1 MSRESV
7 VQLITRALG
16 DEKFVAEIKA
26 NPDAVLAQY
35 DLTAEETAAIKSGNA
50 AKLQEMG
57 IDERVSKL
65 STPTVLPQA
74 LMPTTVAPSSLS
86 PESLIPWVLSL
97 FSTTPTQYTP

>member
-35 DLTAEETAAIKSGNA
+35 DLTAEETAAIKNGNA

-65 STPTVLPQA
+65 STPVVTQSLVPTV
-74 LMPTTVAPSSLS
+74 MPSSSS

>member
-35 DLTAEETAAIKSGNA
+35 DLTAEETAAIKNGNA

-65 STPTVLPQA
+65 STPAVLSQS
-74 LMPTTVAPSSLS
+74 LMPTTVAPSSTT

-97 FSTTPTQYTP
+97 FSTSPTQYTP

>member
-16 DEKFVAEIKA
+16 DEKFQAEIKA

-35 DLTAEETAAIKSGNA
+35 DLTAEETAAIKNGNA

-65 STPTVLPQA
+65 STPVTQSLVPTV
-74 LMPTTVAPSSLS
+74 MPSSES

>member
-35 DLTAEETAAIKSGNA
+35 DLTAEETAAIKNGNA

-74 LMPTTVAPSSLS
+74 LMPTTVAPSSSS

>member
-35 DLTAEETAAIKSGNA
+35 DLTAEETAAIKNGNA

-65 STPTVLPQA
+65 SVQVTTQSLVPTV
-74 LMPTTVAPSSLS
+74 MPSSES

-97 FSTTPTQYTP
+97 FSATPTQYTP